1 MKLKYL
7 KHYLTLYA
15 FKRQIKCSEGLN
27 APTASFRID
36 GWSNIQNKP
45 ILCAVVTAKK
55 VKII

>member
-27 APTASFRID
+27 ALTANFSTD
-36 GWSNIQNKP
+36 GWSNIHNKP

-55 VKII
+55 K